1 MSGFEPA
8 AEKLPVAR
16 NAVGKRGPVMAVLPH
31 TATALET
38 GREVTPGHLSSVPG
52 QGLTSASLVVLSL
65 LPEISM
71 WGHGSSWLLPQGFLV
86 FLEKKKKIEENH
98 QQYQLKKFVEHVQ
111 GRSERCAEDLYT
123 SRNRPEAPPRSC
135 LAQTDA
141 APAALLGA
149 GCLGSLAASAGSS
162 ASQHPALQQCHPAH
176 PGTGASLSVLET
188 FRPRIP
194 RTGLSL

>member
-38 GREVTPGHLSSVPG
+38 GRGFTPGHLFSVPG

-86 FLEKKKKIEENH
+86 FLEKKKKS
-98 QQYQLKKFVEHVQ
+98 KK
-111 GRSERCAEDLYT
+111 T
-123 SRNRPEAPPRSC
+123 I
-135 LAQTDA
+135 
-141 APAALLGA
+141 
-149 GCLGSLAASAGSS
+149 SS
-162 ASQHPALQQCHPAH
+162 IS
-176 PGTGASLSVLET
+176 
-188 FRPRIP
+188 
-194 RTGLSL
+194 